1 MRFLAVLLLAAAA
14 IGIAAPANA
23 YGLYVDQI
31 QSDVLRIGFNGHS
44 FFTKAGAFDAWLSE
58 TTDAPPV
65 ANGSH
70 LGFVYCIDLAS
81 FVGGDP
87 SEFTVTPYSDETNYY
102 QGLRS
107 NYGQVSWLANTYG
120 KQPLTSDER
129 AGLQVAIWNAA
140 YGNAFSYVHE
150 FQGSATYS
158 QTRHLTDAAYSAY
171 QNYYSDSF
179 GKTGGPIE
187 WFDYVSGSPSGQD
200 MVRPLSTGVPPVP
213 EPSSL
218 LLLGMG
224 LVSGGAVL
232 RRRKN
237 R

>member
-1 MRFLAVLLLAAAA
+1 MRFLAVLLLATAVA
-14 IGIAAPANA
+14 GIAAPANA

-65 ANGSH
+65 ANGQH
-70 LGFVYCIDLAS
+70 LGYVYCIDLTS
-81 FVGGDP
+81 FIGGDP
-87 SEFTVTPYSDETNYY
+87 SEFTVTPYNNDTNYY
-102 QGLRS
+102 QGPRS
-107 NYGQVSWLANTYG
+107 NYEQVAWLANTFG
-120 KQPLTSDER
+120 KQSLSGDER

-140 YGNAFSYVHE
+140 YGNAFSYTHE
-150 FQGSATYS
+150 FQGTTAYR
-158 QTRHLTDAAYSAY
+158 QTSHLTDAAYNAY
-171 QNYYSDSF
+171 QNYYSSSF

-187 WFDYVSGSPSGQD
+187 WFDYVRGSPSGQD
-200 MVRPLSTGVPPVP
+200 MVRPLDTGVTPIP
-213 EPSSL
+213 EPTSL

-224 LVSGGAVL
+224 LVSGGAVF